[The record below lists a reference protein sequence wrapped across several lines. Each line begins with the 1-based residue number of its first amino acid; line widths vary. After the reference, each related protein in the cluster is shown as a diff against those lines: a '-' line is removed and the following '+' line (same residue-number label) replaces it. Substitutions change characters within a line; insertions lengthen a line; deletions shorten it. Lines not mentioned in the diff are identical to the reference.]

1 MDLLAG
7 SVSWRD
13 RLRNILCTVNRAT
26 APALRTVVA
35 LLVWGGL
42 KLSGRQWSGWSVWI
56 CCLAAILVVDPVA
69 VLSQSLWLSA
79 FAVAALLFWYQ
90 WVPMPDWPLSRVG
103 RQFLALAHLQL
114 GITLLLLPVQIAM
127 FHGFSLTSF
136 LANLFAVPLVTFIS
150 VPLILAGM
158 IVHLTGL
165 AMVESNLWYLA
176 DRSLALLFWGS
187 GACLKGG
194 SILMHVG
201 NGLHLYPDSCSSHIG

>member
-1 MDLLAG
+1 M
-7 SVSWRD
+7 
-13 RLRNILCTVNRAT
+13 
-26 APALRTVVA
+26 
-35 LLVWGGL
+35 
-42 KLSGRQWSGWSVWI
+42 
-56 CCLAAILVVDPVA
+56 VDPVA

-136 LANLFAVPLVTFIS
+136 LANLFAVPLVTFVS

-165 AMVESNLWYLA
+165 AMIESGLWYLA

-201 NGLHLYPDSCSSHIG
+201 NGLHFTRTPARRISIERLANATGSLCRSAPFIEQPVLANVTH

>member
-1 MDLLAG
+1 M
-7 SVSWRD
+7 
-13 RLRNILCTVNRAT
+13 
-26 APALRTVVA
+26 
-35 LLVWGGL
+35 
-42 KLSGRQWSGWSVWI
+42 
-56 CCLAAILVVDPVA
+56 VDPVA

-79 FAVAALLFWYQ
+79 SAVAALLFWYQ
-90 WVPMPDWPLSRVG
+90 WVPLPDWPLSRAG

-136 LANLFAVPLVTFIS
+136 PANLFAVPLVTFVS

-158 IVHLTGL
+158 IVHLAGL
-165 AMVESNLWYLA
+165 VMIESNLWYLA

-194 SILMHVG
+194 SILMHAG
-201 NGLHLYPDSCSSHIG
+201 NGSHFTRNDDYRMATKYLAYATGGLFLCATFAEWAALACTAYRCVASAYAGCRAGAGDGDCA